1 MSTLACFGFGYC
13 AEHYVAEFGGRFTR
27 IVGTTR
33 TPERATALAAREF
46 GGRKVEML
54 VFDGVTASAAVI
66 AAARDAGALLVS
78 AAPTDSGDP
87 VLGALEQT
95 LLAAPRLRSIVVLST
110 VGVYGDH
117 GGEWVDETSPPDPVH
132 ERARARVAAEAA
144 WQALGARRKI
154 PVAVLRLAGIYGPGQ
169 NAMVNLRLGRARRVV
184 KPGQVFNRIHVA
196 DIAQAIDAA
205 FARGAE
211 GVFNVAD
218 DEPAPP
224 GDQIAFAAELLGMP
238 PPPEI
243 PFAEAQKTM
252 TAFALSFYAESRRVR
267 NERLKRVLG
276 VTLRY
281 PTYREGLRALHAQ
294 GDFTP
299 AGTLARR

>member
-13 AEHYVAEFGGRFTR
+13 AEHYVTEFGGRFTR

-33 TPERATALAAREF
+33 TPERATVLAAREF

-54 VFDGVTASAAVI
+54 VFDGTTASAAAI
-66 AAARDAGALLVS
+66 AAARDAGALLIS

-95 LLAAPRLRSIVVLST
+95 LLAAPPLRAIVVLST

-117 GGEWVDETSPPDPVH
+117 GGEWVDETSPADPTH

-154 PVAVLRLAGIYGPGQ
+154 PIAVLRLAGIYGPGQ

-252 TAFALSFYAESRRVR
+252 TPFALSFYAESRRVR